1 MRDAVNISI
10 QELILHILDPQGQ
23 GLVLSSIAIPLAG
36 NEALVDYFSGH
47 ILASL
52 KDSGIK
58 AARFRNIN
66 PEQPSGVCRGLL
78 RGEMSLVDGSRLLAQ
93 ELYGLLERDQR
104 ITAGDLAVCFFKAD
118 NYPYTRFLG
127 IMKVDPSQI
136 FSHVVRQDKKGN
148 TYVSF
153 ETNSQAFTSE
163 RLQKCAF
170 IQPLEPRHP
179 EFDMLL
185 LDRQRKAV
193 ESRPGA
199 ANAIAQFFSESFL
212 DAQEALDAHKLTDQ
226 VYRSLV
232 NAENKVRSRLT
243 DEENENLQ
251 EQVMQAV
258 TGRKLNL
265 DNWLESLTLPAEVK
279 QEIDQSIRTRLP
291 AREFA
296 LDRAFSQQLV
306 SKIKFRGDHGLRL
319 EVPSENYFTLVVS
332 EERITDDPDRPPYY
346 RIVIETEDWKRLV

>member
-1 MRDAVNISI
+1 MRDAVNLSI

-23 GLVLSSIAIPLAG
+23 GLVLSSVPIPLEG
-36 NEALVDYFSGH
+36 SEALVKYFSSH

-52 KDSGIK
+52 KDEGIK

-66 PEQPSGVCRGLL
+66 PEQASGVCRALL
-78 RGEMSLVDGSRLLAQ
+78 RDETPLVEGSRLLAGQ
-93 ELYGLLERDQR
+93 LYALMENDQR
-104 ITAGDLAVCFFKAD
+104 ITSGDLAVCFFKAE
-118 NYPYTRFLG
+118 NYPYSRFLA
-127 IMKVDPSQI
+127 IMKIDPSQI
-136 FSHVVRQDKKGN
+136 FNHVLRQDKRGN

-153 ETNSQAFTSE
+153 EPNTQGFTAE

-185 LDRQRKAV
+185 LDRQRKVV
-193 ESRPGA
+193 ETRAGKPG
-199 ANAIAQFFSESFL
+199 AIAQFFSESFL
-212 DAQEALDAHKLTDQ
+212 DAQEVIDSHRATEQ

-232 NAENKVRSRLT
+232 NAENKVRAMLT
-243 DEENENLQ
+243 DKETEALK
-251 EQVMQAV
+251 EQVMLAV
-258 TGRKLNL
+258 SGRRLNL
-265 DNWLESLTLPAEVK
+265 DHWLESLPLPAEARE
-279 QEIDQSIRTRLP
+279 EINQVVSPRLP
-291 AREFA
+291 SREVT
-296 LDRAFSQQLV
+296 LDRNFSQQLV

-346 RIVIETEDWKRLV
+346 RIVIETEDWKRVA